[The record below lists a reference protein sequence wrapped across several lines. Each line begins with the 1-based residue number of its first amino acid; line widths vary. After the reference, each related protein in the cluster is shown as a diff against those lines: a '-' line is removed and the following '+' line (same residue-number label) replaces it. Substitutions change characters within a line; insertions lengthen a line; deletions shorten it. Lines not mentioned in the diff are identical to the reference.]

1 MFTLLRML
9 RVKRF
14 FLEQG
19 PALVVAWLVA
29 ELFYK
34 FHSFSLE
41 CAAFLATWFVLDAL
55 LQGFL
60 HLFRADRA
68 RFVPVPDSSPK

>member
-1 MFTLLRML
+1 MFTLLRTL
-9 RVKRF
+9 STKR
-14 FLEQG
+14 LLIEQL
-19 PALVVAWLVA
+19 PALAASWLLA

-55 LQGFL
+55 LQLAKRLLGL
-60 HLFRADRA
+60 GREGLAPATDR
-68 RFVPVPDSSPK
+68 

>member
-9 RVKRF
+9 PWQRILV
-14 FLEQG
+14 EQL
-19 PALVVAWLVA
+19 PALAGAWLIA

-41 CAAFLATWFVLDAL
+41 TAAFLATWFALDAAI
-55 LQGFL
+55 QGL
-60 HLFRADRA
+60 RRLARAGREA
-68 RFVPVPDSSPK
+68 SATSQ